1 MFALT
6 VALLVT
12 TFLSFAFSST
22 RRIGLLSIALLA
34 FLFPRVAAVLLFI
47 GVIAV
52 VFITFPRRTHHE
64 L

>member
-12 TFLSFAFSST
+12 TVLSFSFAST

-34 FLFPRVAAVLLFI
+34 FLFPYLAAVLLFV
-47 GVIAV
+47 GVVAAA
-52 VFITFPRRTHHE
+52 FIYFSEEKLP
-64 L
+64 

>member
-12 TFLSFAFSST
+12 TVLSFSFAST

-34 FLFPRVAAVLLFI
+34 FLFPHLAVVLLCIGVVAAFFI
-47 GVIAV
+47 YL
-52 VFITFPRRTHHE
+52 RRNHHE

>member
-6 VALLVT
+6 VTLVVT
-12 TFLSFAFSST
+12 TVLAFSFAST

-34 FLFPRVAAVLLFI
+34 FLFPHLAVVLLLI
-47 GVIAV
+47 GVAV
-52 VFITFPRRTHHE
+52 AVFIYLRRKNHE

>member
-22 RRIGLLSIALLA
+22 RRIGLLSLALLA
-34 FLFPRVAAVLLFI
+34 F
-47 GVIAV
+47 
-52 VFITFPRRTHHE
+52 
-64 L
+64 

>member
-6 VALLVT
+6 VALVVT
-12 TFLSFAFSST
+12 TVLSFSFAST

-34 FLFPRVAAVLLFI
+34 FCSPTWLSCCSFSEWPWPFLS
-47 GVIAV
+47 
-52 VFITFPRRTHHE
+52 TFPRRNHHE